1 MTLSMRGR
9 RGFTLLELVVALAI
23 TGMLAAAGAGAF
35 NAVVDMRTRA
45 REMAAISN
53 AAAANRGLLVAWLSS
68 GRVTLAVSSAPSMAT
83 MNFSDDDD
91 QVIIIATASTPL
103 NFGEVAI
110 RLFIDR
116 DDLTPEKGLVAE
128 MQELQGLRTSRV
140 QLDSV
145 VTGLLAEALD
155 NTTGLW
161 VPRRNSA
168 VRAPRAVRI
177 TFSTTAPDTLP
188 ALMRLPFV
196 QPLYAT
202 TNATTPPGGAGR

>member
-1 MTLSMRGR
+1 MTSSRGSG

-45 REMAAISN
+45 REMSAISN
-53 AAAANRGLLVAWLSS
+53 AAAANRGLIAAWLSS
-68 GRVTLAVSSAPSMAT
+68 GRVNLAVSSAPSMAT
-83 MNFSDDDD
+83 MNFNDDDD

-103 NFGEVAI
+103 NYGEVAI

-116 DDLTPEKGLVAE
+116 DDYTPERGLVAE
-128 MQELQGLRTSRV
+128 MQEVGGIRTSRV

-177 TFSTTAPDTLP
+177 TFSATEPDTLP

-196 QPLYAT
+196 QSLYTAAT
-202 TNATTPPGGAGR
+202 TQGGAPR

>member
-1 MTLSMRGR
+1 MTSTLRAR
-9 RGFTLLELVVALAI
+9 AGFTLLELVVALAI

-68 GRVTLAVSSAPSMAT
+68 GRITLAVSSAPSMAT

-103 NFGEVAI
+103 NYGEVAI

-128 MQELQGLRTSRV
+128 MQEIEGLRTKRV

-177 TFSTTAPDTLP
+177 SFSATSPDTLP

-196 QPLYAT
+196 QPLYTAT
-202 TNATTPPGGAGR
+202 TTTGGPGRGGQ